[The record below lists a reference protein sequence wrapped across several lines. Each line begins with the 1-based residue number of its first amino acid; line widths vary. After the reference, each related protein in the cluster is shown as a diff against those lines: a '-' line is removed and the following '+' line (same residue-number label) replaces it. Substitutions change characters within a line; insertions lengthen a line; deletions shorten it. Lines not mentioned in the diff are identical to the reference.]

1 MMRFG
6 IIGTNWITDRF
17 IKAAKEH
24 PEFSIGAIYS
34 RTEATGQAFATKYN
48 VNNVYTDMV
57 EMFQSGQIDAVYIAS
72 PNSLHAEQSILAM
85 ENGIHVLCEKPA
97 VTSLYEMDQVI
108 QASEQHQV
116 TYMEAMKSTLIP
128 TFLNLKKNLNK
139 IGPIRRFVFHYN
151 QYSSRYDNYKQGI
164 IENAFKPELGNGA
177 KTDLGVYCLA
187 PIVHLVGEPKSV
199 LKNKYLLSTGAE
211 GQGSMILSY
220 DEFEAIIMYSKI
232 SDSHLPSEIQGE
244 NGIIEIDRISDP
256 KNITIKYR
264 DGQTEDISVNHE
276 FDTMYYE
283 TDEFI
288 NCVKNKQIESKINT
302 HEISRQVTKLLI

>member
-1 MMRFG
+1 MRFG

-17 IKAAKEH
+17 IKAAEAH

-34 RTEATGQAFATKYN
+34 RTEETGKAFANKYN
-48 VNNVYTDMV
+48 VSNVYTDMV

-97 VTSLYEMDQVI
+97 VTSLGEMDQVI
-108 QASEQHQV
+108 LASKQHQM

-128 TFLNLKKNLNK
+128 TFLNLKKNLKK
-139 IGPIRRFVFHYN
+139 IGQIRRFVFHYN

-199 LKNKYLLSTGAE
+199 FKNKYLLSTGAE
-211 GQGSMILSY
+211 GQGSMILNY

-244 NGIIEIDRISDP
+244 NGVIEIDRISDP

-264 DGQTEDISVNHE
+264 DGQTEDISVSHE

-283 TDEFI
+283 IDEFI
-288 NCVKNKQIESKINT
+288 NCIKNKQIESTINT
-302 HEISRQVTKLLI
+302 HKISRQVTKLLL